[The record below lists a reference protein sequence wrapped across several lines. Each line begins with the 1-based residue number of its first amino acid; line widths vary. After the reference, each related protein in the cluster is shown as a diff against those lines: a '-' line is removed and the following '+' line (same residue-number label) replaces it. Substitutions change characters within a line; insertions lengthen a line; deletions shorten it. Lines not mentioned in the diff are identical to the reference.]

1 MGVTVPARADAQVID
16 LRGHDRGFSVA
27 QCPHMR
33 ITTSV
38 LACMCACGEPAM
50 TESPLDAS
58 FPGRC
63 PVRPCAVGPTITSAN
78 ELIAIIEA
86 APDWV
91 TFGPYTTGCLLAS
104 ADILVPGTVT
114 LQADSVAVPTIC
126 RDGAC
131 RDVVRFRAQGQ
142 PRGVE
147 CLEPEPWFSFTLC
160 AGIALHDTTIR
171 VRTLRED
178 IHPSE
183 FGNYAPIVDVLPA
196 CATPCGADELTCA
209 ASHTCWTSVRD
220 HCAYCLGGSNEECGC
235 WDGARFA
242 ENGAKCSIATSGD
255 IIELGICRAGIC
267 DLGS

>member
-1 MGVTVPARADAQVID
+1 M
-16 LRGHDRGFSVA
+16 
-27 QCPHMR
+27 
-33 ITTSV
+33 
-38 LACMCACGEPAM
+38 LACMVACSEPAM
-50 TESPLDAS
+50 SESPVAS

-63 PVRPCAVGPTITSAN
+63 PIGPCAVGPTIASAN

-86 APDWV
+86 TPDWV
-91 TFGPYTTGCLLAS
+91 TFGPYTTGCLPAS
-104 ADILVPGTVT
+104 ADILVSGTVT

-126 RDGAC
+126 RGGAC
-131 RDVVRFRAQGQ
+131 RDVVRFRAQEQ
-142 PRGVE
+142 PMGVE

-160 AGIALHDTTIR
+160 AGITLHDTTIR

-255 IIELGICRAGIC
+255 IIELGICRAGTC
-267 DLGS
+267 DLGR